1 MRTILPVKNA
11 QKIPPEVRMVFEKFT
26 KAGYE
31 IYLVGG
37 GVRNILVNKIPINC
51 DFTTNAH
58 PEVIQTLFPDSFY
71 DNRFGTVGLIVK
83 RGKKEEKYEITTY
96 RGERGY
102 SDSRHP
108 DQVFWGKSLEEDLQ
122 RREFTISAIVI
133 GKKQKEEEFEL
144 IDLFGGLEDLKN
156 KIVRAV
162 GNPSER
168 FAEDALRML
177 RAVRLASQL
186 GFVIEDNTFRGIKE
200 NASLLNKI
208 SRERV
213 REELFKILASDYPS
227 EGITLLMTSGLLA
240 YIIPELIKGYGMA
253 QKGHHLYD
261 VWNHSLLSLKY
272 CPSKD
277 PVVRLA
283 TLIHDIGKPVVVRG
297 EGENRTFY
305 NHEMAGAR
313 LAENL
318 ADRLKF
324 SKTEKEK
331 LTNLVRWHQFTCDE
345 RQTDSAIRRF
355 IRNVGK
361 ENLQNMLDL
370 RIGDRLGGG
379 ARETSWRLEKFKQRL
394 IEVQKQP
401 FSVSDLK
408 IDGYDVMKIL
418 GLKPGKQVG
427 QILNQIFEKVEKG
440 EIKNQRSV
448 LLKEVKT
455 SSN

>member
-305 NHEMAGAR
+305 NPEMAGAR